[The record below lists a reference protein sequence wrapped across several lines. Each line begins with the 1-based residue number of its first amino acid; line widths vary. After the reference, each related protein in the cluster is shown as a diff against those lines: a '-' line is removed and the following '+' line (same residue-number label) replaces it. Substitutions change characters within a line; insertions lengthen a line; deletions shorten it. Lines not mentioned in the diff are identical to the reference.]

1 MTALGYAPL
10 PPKLVE
16 DDFQAAGRLPGGV
29 TPPPP
34 TATNC
39 SNPTL
44 TGGESSSISAA
55 GPLTSQVKTGGDTL
69 SVSSPTVGDAWVLAV
84 RVSNAA
90 INVSSVSGG
99 GAGSNWTKLTQVSD
113 PTQNRD
119 IEQWLGPIS
128 KHGPPEVTVHFSKPI
143 AETRVELAAQE
154 FAGSGGTST
163 VWAKDVS
170 ASATN
175 DAASSTITYPSLTPS
190 SSGELYV
197 GFSRASSAS
206 APGTTPGFTY
216 ESPSANNLYVYD
228 PSVSSSVSP
237 AASQKAGRSLTAG
250 ALIEAS

>member
-1 MTALGYAPL
+1 M
-10 PPKLVE
+10 
-16 DDFQAAGRLPGGV
+16 
-29 TPPPP
+29 
-34 TATNC
+34 
-39 SNPTL
+39 
-44 TGGESSSISAA
+44 
-55 GPLTSQVKTGGDTL
+55 
-69 SVSSPTVGDAWVLAV
+69 
-84 RVSNAA
+84 
-90 INVSSVSGG
+90 SGG
-99 GAGSNWTKLTQVSD
+99 GAGSNWTKLTQVATPHRTGTSNSGWSD
-113 PTQNRD
+113 LQARTSRGHRSLLETHRRD
-119 IEQWLGPIS
+119 
-128 KHGPPEVTVHFSKPI
+128 
-143 AETRVELAAQE
+143 RVELAAQE